1 MFVVVSSS
9 SEDNRKI
16 FFVKY
21 LNVYMLVFYCAVS
34 DSFTCEFVSL
44 LLNENILTDMG
55 MTYIFLLGFFINIVL
70 LYIEVVN

>member
-1 MFVVVSSS
+1 MF
-9 SEDNRKI
+9 I
-16 FFVKY
+16 CCF
-21 LNVYMLVFYCAVS
+21 FYCAVS

-55 MTYIFLLGFFINIVL
+55 TRYVFLVVFFINIVI

>member
-44 LLNENILTDMG
+44 LLNKNILTDMG
-55 MTYIFLLGFFINIVL
+55 MRYIFLVGFFINFVL